1 MPLLQ
6 QHPHLQI
13 DHTAAGA
20 GPPVVLVHSSAAG
33 NRQWRKL
40 SEALSARNH
49 RVIAPNLRGY
59 GATTPWT
66 APRDQTLADAAE
78 VVLALC
84 GRLEGPLM
92 LVGHSWG
99 GAVALWAAQ
108 ALGARVSHLVLYEP
122 MLVGLLH
129 AHAWCEAA
137 AEVDALHADVRR
149 FGAAGAWQALGERFS
164 DYFNGD
170 GSWAAS
176 PPERRAAI
184 AAALPPNVQE
194 WEASAQPLHA
204 NALAGVRARCLLLCG
219 ERTRPALRAMCTL
232 LARLHPHWTLQ
243 ELAAAGHM
251 GPLTHAE
258 AFNRRVVDFL
268 TDPSAVAAVRDD
280 AISAVAA

>member
-1 MPLLQ
+1 MPVLQ
-6 QHPHLQI
+6 HRPDLQI

-20 GPPVVLVHSSAAG
+20 GPPAVLVHSSAAG
-33 NRQWRKL
+33 NRQWNKL
-40 SEALSARNH
+40 TERLSATH
-49 RVIAPNLRGY
+49 RVLAPNLRGY

-78 VVLALC
+78 VVLAVC
-84 GRLEGPLM
+84 ERLEGPLA

-108 ALGARVSHLVLYEP
+108 ALGARVARLVLYEP

-129 AHAWCEAA
+129 AHGRGEAA

-149 FGAAGAWQALGERFS
+149 FGAAGDWPALGQRFA

-170 GSWAAS
+170 ASWAAS

-184 AAALPPNVQE
+184 APALPPNVQE
-194 WEASAQPLHA
+194 WEASAQPLPA
-204 NALAGVRARCLLLCG
+204 DALSGVRARCLLLCG
-219 ERTRPALRAMCTL
+219 ERTRPALRAMCVL
-232 LARLHPHWTLQ
+232 LAQLQPHWTLEQ
-243 ELAAAGHM
+243 LPGAGHM
-251 GPLTHAE
+251 GPLSHAE

-268 TDPSAVAAVRDD
+268 GVLPDTATARNDT
-280 AISAVAA
+280 ISAVAA